1 MRKKVCLISSSGGH
15 FEQLLMLEKLSDKFD
30 SFIVT
35 EKTEYNSLENDFYYL
50 HQVNRKEIRSYFYF
64 LLNCLI
70 SIKIYFKEKPDI
82 IISTGALAVIPM
94 FIIGKIARKKLVFIE
109 SFSKSNSPTLTGK
122 LIYKFADLFIV
133 QWESMKEIYPDALF
147 LGSIY

>member
-15 FEQLLMLEKLSDKFD
+15 FEQLLMLEKLSDEFD

-70 SIKIYFKEKPDI
+70 SIKIYFNEKPDI

>member
-15 FEQLLMLEKLSDKFD
+15 FEQLLMLEKLSDEFD

-35 EKTEYNSLENDFYYL
+35 EKTEYNSFENDFYYL